1 MRDSEGTVKYV
12 SEQNKKLKSNQ
23 EKAREK
29 RNSTF
34 SNDLSAVA
42 FFDTLEEG
50 WGSIK

>member
-42 FFDTLEEG
+42 FDTLQEG